1 MNASF
6 GTHKTLLLNQSYPPS
21 IMQYNN
27 NINNI
32 SPPSNNNNINTI
44 NNSVSANIADATSIH
59 NDEGT
64 NTDDSRKVS
73 DRHALPQQQKT
84 IIILQGLNVNVIG
97 LQANDDN
104 DDGGS
109 DIDNDSDTG
118 LSLLK
123 HSFMSKR
130 VYLCLFCD
138 LV

>member
-97 LQANDDN
+97 LQALASCYRFESIKTFSLCQNVCICIYFVICLKTIDDC
-104 DDGGS
+104 
-109 DIDNDSDTG
+109 
-118 LSLLK
+118 
-123 HSFMSKR
+123 SK
-130 VYLCLFCD
+130 
-138 LV
+138 